1 MHLCCTSTLSYAAQH
16 PAPCSFASLTF
27 ERRQQALRL
36 DWRQVEAVDELLARA
51 FRQLGQVRDGVHAFT
66 LEPVLGDLELP
77 FTLVLPNVKL
87 VEKSRHRLLG

>member
-1 MHLCCTSTLSYAAQH
+1 MHLCCTSTLSYIAQH

-51 FRQLGQVRDGVHAFT
+51 FRQLGQVRDSVHAFT
-66 LEPVLGDLELP
+66 LEPVLGDLEDPL
-77 FTLVLPNVKL
+77 TLVLLEVQCF
-87 VEKSRHRLLG
+87 EESRHRLLG